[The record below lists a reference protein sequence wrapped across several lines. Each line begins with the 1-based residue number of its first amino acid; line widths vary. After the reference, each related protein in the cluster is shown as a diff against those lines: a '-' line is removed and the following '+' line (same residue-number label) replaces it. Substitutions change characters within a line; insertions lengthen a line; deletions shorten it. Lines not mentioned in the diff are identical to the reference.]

1 MTRLTNKKTSDYIHN
16 KLEKIRERMKDD
28 TVSACFNSAYD
39 DMYEIEKHNKDELRY
54 EKLGQLED
62 IEEELGIDLLTLF
75 KALKNGVYYFTRGMQ
90 LTKDYVGLI
99 DDYISI
105 GPRDKLSYSLMTG
118 FEKQTLSVK
127 DYGITWALTKEEL
140 L

>member
-1 MTRLTNKKTSDYIHN
+1 MVVILSAIKKRIRIDMRITRKKENGFY
-16 KLEKIRERMKDD
+16 KLKEGQEIYGEEDGIRLVQIVGR
-28 TVSACFNSAYD
+28 F
-39 DMYEIEKHNKDELRY
+39 
-54 EKLGQLED
+54 ED
-62 IEEELGIDLLTLF
+62 IEDELGIDLLTLF

-127 DYGITWALTKEEL
+127 DYGKTRALTKEEL